1 MVRVKTTKI
10 NGATEYAKVA
20 DRLKVFWEENP
31 NGKIETER
39 ENLPNNKIRFIARI
53 WRNGS
58 DVTDLIKTGASL
70 EVIKLS
76 ANSTASA
83 DATKKGDKENEKLE
97 TVAVGRA
104 LAMLGY
110 LASGEVASRE
120 EMEQFEEFKSQKI
133 LEEVEKAI
141 DELDSAKTMEE
152 LRNIFVSLRP
162 EVRANNKV
170 IETKDA
176 RKTALEETK

>member
-110 LASGEVASRE
+110 LASGE

-162 EVRANNKV
+162 EVRANEKV

-176 RKTALEETK
+176 RKTALEEIK

>member
-1 MVRVKTTKI
+1 M
-10 NGATEYAKVA
+10 
-20 DRLKVFWEENP
+20 
-31 NGKIETER
+31 
-39 ENLPNNKIRFIARI
+39 
-53 WRNGS
+53 
-58 DVTDLIKTGASL
+58 
-70 EVIKLS
+70 IKLS

-110 LASGEVASRE
+110 LASGEVASSE

-176 RKTALEETK
+176 RKTALEEIK